1 MIAVA
6 PTQKM
11 ADVSG
16 TAQLVAL
23 WLHGLSKTS
32 QPCYESDIR
41 HFVAFLL
48 NENPDMVPLNDIRH
62 LVKNNVETRRPSG
75 SPFGFSSRLRRET
88 LLQRCFT
95 SSLRRETLL
104 LPRGDA
110 SRTGLDSPV
119 AYGGKPACSAGS
131 TFASLQGL

>member
-48 NENPDMVPLNDIRH
+48 NENPDMVPLNDID
-62 LVKNNVETRRPSG
+62 
-75 SPFGFSSRLRRET
+75 LRT
-88 LLQRCFT
+88 VTMNDVQ
-95 SSLRRETLL
+95 
-104 LPRGDA
+104 
-110 SRTGLDSPV
+110 
-119 AYGGKPACSAGS
+119 AYCDY
-131 TFASLQGL
+131 LEVVDCI